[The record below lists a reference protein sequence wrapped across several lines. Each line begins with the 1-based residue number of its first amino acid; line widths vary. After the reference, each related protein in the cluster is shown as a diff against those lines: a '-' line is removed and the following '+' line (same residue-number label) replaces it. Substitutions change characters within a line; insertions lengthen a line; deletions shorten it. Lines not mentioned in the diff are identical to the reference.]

1 MKKIFKV
8 PIGFSDHTTSNEAA
22 LVATSL
28 GAEIIEKHFTLDKT
42 LVGPDHALSSDPE
55 EFKSLVKSLKIIN
68 TIKGN
73 NYKKPVEKREL
84 TFLIRRSLF
93 VNRTL
98 KPGEKIKNDDIIIS
112 RPARGIEPKHLE
124 KIVGKKII
132 KSIKK
137 GSALNWSHFK
147 KA

>member
-1 MKKIFKV
+1 MKKYLGL
-8 PIGFSDHTTSNEAA
+8 IGFSDHTTSNEAA

-28 GAEIIEKHFTLDKT
+28 GAEIIENFTLDKT

-98 KPGEKIKNDDIIIS
+98 KPGEK
-112 RPARGIEPKHLE
+112 
-124 KIVGKKII
+124 
-132 KSIKK
+132 
-137 GSALNWSHFK
+137 
-147 KA
+147 